1 MQTGKVHIWNM
12 ALGFVG
18 TRSVA
23 SEDEVT
29 PEAQQ
34 CALYWDSAR
43 RQALRD
49 YPWNWAQRRV
59 ALAEQPMPEAWA
71 AEWAYAYALPTK
83 CLKLHRVIP
92 EGKRPPHDACRV
104 PCKLVHGDDGAT
116 LILTQA
122 PAAWADYTSD
132 VPEVAFWDDLFV
144 GLMARKLAAMVAVS
158 LLKNNQA
165 KVQELEQ
172 LYRAA
177 LPAAFEGAA
186 SEQQDTPQP
195 DTWLLARGG
204 AR

>member
-1 MQTGKVHIWNM
+1 MQTGKMQIWNM

-23 SEDEVT
+23 SENEIT

-34 CALYWDSAR
+34 CSLYWDSAR

-59 ALAEQPMPEAWA
+59 ALAAQAMPEAWA
-71 AEWAYAYALPTK
+71 AEWRHAYGMPAK
-83 CLKLHRVIP
+83 CLKLHRIIP
-92 EGKRPPHDACRV
+92 EGRRAPYDADRV
-104 PCKLVHGDDGAT
+104 PYMLAHNEDGTT

-122 PAAWADYTSD
+122 PAAWVDYTTD
-132 VPEVAFWDDLFV
+132 VEQVERWDDLFI
-144 GLMARKLAAMVAVS
+144 GLMARKLACLVAVS
-158 LLKNNQA
+158 LIKNNQA

-186 SEQQDTPQP
+186 SEQQDKPQP